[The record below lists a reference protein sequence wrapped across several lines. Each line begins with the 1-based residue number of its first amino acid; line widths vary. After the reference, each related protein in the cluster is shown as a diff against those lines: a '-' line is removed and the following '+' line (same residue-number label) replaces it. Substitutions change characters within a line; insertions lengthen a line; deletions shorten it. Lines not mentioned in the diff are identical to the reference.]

1 MLLKALVLSGDVVES
16 KFYDQLTGEEKP
28 GFTVELSVLDADT
41 DETYTCQITEGFTP
55 LEHLKDLRRKN
66 APSDALRQA
75 ADQVRNALPPKLT
88 PLTLEVVKLK
98 GKSAAFLKLVCRLVQ
113 AGTAAATK

>member
-1 MLLKALVLSGDVVES
+1 MILKALVLSGDVVES

-41 DETYTCQITEGFTP
+41 DETYTCQITDGIAQ
-55 LEHLKDLRRKN
+55 LDALKDLRRKG
-66 APSDALRQA
+66 APPDVQRQA
-75 ADQVRNALPPKLT
+75 ADQLKAGLPRKLT

-98 GKSAAFLKLVCRLVQ
+98 GKSAAFIKLVCRMVQ
-113 AGTAAATK
+113 VGATA